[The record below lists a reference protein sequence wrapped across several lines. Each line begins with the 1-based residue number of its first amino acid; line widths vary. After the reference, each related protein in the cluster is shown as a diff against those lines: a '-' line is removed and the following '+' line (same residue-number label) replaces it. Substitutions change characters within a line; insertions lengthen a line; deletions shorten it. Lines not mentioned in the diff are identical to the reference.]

1 MEERI
6 TKMEEQLE
14 RIEKS
19 IDKIT
24 FYLYSDSS
32 TNRKGLAEKIVDLEV
47 ILNDVITREK
57 IFKAKATVWGMVGA
71 ALVSIAWKVITIIM
85 K

>member
-71 ALVSIAWKVITIIM
+71 ALVSIAWKVVTIIM